1 MRRRSALILTGLA
14 IAMMG
19 AASVL
24 VDQNRLIWNR
34 TESAPIGLYWRSDGP
49 LTLNGWAVVSA
60 SSEAARW
67 TSENGFTGTDWP
79 LVKRI
84 AALPGDEICREGN
97 AISINHVRF
106 AEALESDSLGR
117 QMPVWHSCSILA
129 EDEVFL
135 LNSHPRSID
144 GRYFGPTKV
153 SDIGG
158 SIRLLW
164 TWDKQTTDMS
174 VQGDTERGQEF

>member
-1 MRRRSALILTGLA
+1 MKLYWLSATAAGLSAVFAGLIFEPEA
-14 IAMMG
+14 
-19 AASVL
+19 
-24 VDQNRLIWNR
+24 RFIWNR
-34 TESAPIGLYWRSDGP
+34 TGSAPEGLYVLSDEPITRGV
-49 LTLNGWAVVSA
+49 WVIVSPR
-60 SSEAARW
+60 SSEAEWVSKRGYIG
-67 TSENGFTGTDWP
+67 EDWP
-79 LVKRI
+79 LIKRV

>member
-1 MRRRSALILTGLA
+1 MKLYWLSATAAGLSAVVAGLIFDPQA
-14 IAMMG
+14 
-19 AASVL
+19 
-24 VDQNRLIWNR
+24 RFIWNR
-34 TESAPIGLYWRSDGP
+34 TGSAPEGLYVLSDEPITRGV
-49 LTLNGWAVVSA
+49 WVIVSPR
-60 SSEAARW
+60 SSEAEWVSKRGYIG
-67 TSENGFTGTDWP
+67 EDWP
-79 LVKRI
+79 LIKRV
-84 AALPGDEICREGN
+84 AALPGDEIGREGN